1 MHLVFNMLNISGTS
15 KSVDITFDLSYSNHP
30 SYIKHTFYTYLLNNL
45 HHYILKS
52 QPKLV
57 TINIKCRLNQVI
69 DKSCPNV
76 LVCMIIQEKS
86 NRCLV
91 KCNNIHLDSNL

>member
-15 KSVDITFDLSYSNHP
+15 KSVDITFDLSFVYQ
-30 SYIKHTFYTYLLNNL
+30 HTFYTYLMNNL

-76 LVCMIIQEKS
+76 LVCMLIQEKS

>member
-1 MHLVFNMLNISGTS
+1 M
-15 KSVDITFDLSYSNHP
+15 
-30 SYIKHTFYTYLLNNL
+30 NNL
-45 HHYILKS
+45 HHYILKPK
-52 QPKLV
+52 PKLV

-76 LVCMIIQEKS
+76 LVCMLIQEKS